1 MKKWK
6 YEVKNLSVQ
15 LRELINESN
24 SDYSD
29 CVKILEKAVEICEY
43 IKTILSEK
51 DKRWNKFIEGVCI
64 RNLSSLSKI
73 QRKAVI
79 CLNYDAEMNNGGFSL
94 YRDCYPDINS
104 TELKEALI
112 EISNEDI
119 ANNYM

>member
-51 DKRWNKFIEGVCI
+51 DKDIWVDSFDDMI
-64 RNLSSLSKI
+64 RDI
-73 QRKAVI
+73 Q
-79 CLNYDAEMNNGGFSL
+79 DATD
-94 YRDCYPDINS
+94 Y
-104 TELKEALI
+104 
-112 EISNEDI
+112 EISEDNDTEENEDI
-119 ANNYM
+119 VNYYLGDFYDLCDVANIWLATI

>member
-51 DKRWNKFIEGVCI
+51 DKDIWVDSFDDMI
-64 RNLSSLSKI
+64 RDI
-73 QRKAVI
+73 Q
-79 CLNYDAEMNNGGFSL
+79 DATD
-94 YRDCYPDINS
+94 Y
-104 TELKEALI
+104 
-112 EISNEDI
+112 EISEDNDTEENEDI
-119 ANNYM
+119 VNYYLGDFYDLCDAVNIWLATM

>member
-6 YEVKNLSVQ
+6 YEVKDLSVQ

-51 DKRWNKFIEGVCI
+51 DKDIWEDSFDDMIDN
-64 RNLSSLSKI
+64 I
-73 QRKAVI
+73 QDTI
-79 CLNYDAEMNNGGFSL
+79 DY
-94 YRDCYPDINS
+94 
-104 TELKEALI
+104 
-112 EISNEDI
+112 EISEDNDTEENEDI
-119 ANNYM
+119 VNYYPGDFYDLCDAVNIWLATI

>member
-51 DKRWNKFIEGVCI
+51 DKDIWEDSFDDMIDNIKE
-64 RNLSSLSKI
+64 
-73 QRKAVI
+73 
-79 CLNYDAEMNNGGFSL
+79 CLNY
-94 YRDCYPDINS
+94 
-104 TELKEALI
+104 EL
-112 EISNEDI
+112 NEDDDSDNENI
-119 ANNYM
+119 VNYYLGDFYDLCDASNIWLVTI

>member
-51 DKRWNKFIEGVCI
+51 DKDIWVDSFDDMI
-64 RNLSSLSKI
+64 RDI
-73 QRKAVI
+73 Q
-79 CLNYDAEMNNGGFSL
+79 DATD
-94 YRDCYPDINS
+94 Y
-104 TELKEALI
+104 
-112 EISNEDI
+112 EISEDNDTEENEDI
-119 ANNYM
+119 VNYYLGDFYDLCDAVNIWLATI